1 MLLVLVLIGLNM
13 RPLLTSVGPLLPQL
27 RQASGMSFSVAA
39 LLTALPVVTMGGLA
53 LAGSW
58 LHQHVSERRSVAIS
72 LLLIAVGALMRELYP
87 QSVLLLSSA
96 LLGGVGIGIIQAV
109 MPSVIK
115 RRFQQRTPLVMGL
128 WSAALMGGGGLG
140 AAITPWL
147 VQHSETWYQTLAWW
161 ALPAVVALFAWWWQS
176 AREVASSHKTTT
188 TPVRVVFT
196 PRAWTL
202 GVYFGLINGGYASL
216 IAWLPAFYIEIGA
229 SAQYSG
235 SLLALMTLGQAAG
248 ALLMPAMARHQDR
261 RKLLMLAL
269 VLGGLLVLGVTQV
282 FLSARDTYLAQRAS
296 AMAQED
302 ARFVMSKIAQ
312 EIRMVGMFGCL
323 AIDSIVD
330 APFAFQTPISWQR
343 DTDAKAWTFISA
355 SVGMQGVRP
364 DWTVVSDC
372 KSAARAYPGR
382 HRGQRR
388 ARARSGG
395 VEATAPALK
404 CRAVAPS
411 GTRMATTTEKGCP
424 LNAGIPFLFKPM
436 PEHGG
441 KNSFPKPPA

>member
-1 MLLVLVLIGLNM
+1 MRNHQKTFTILLVLVLIGLNM

-87 QSVLLLSSA
+87 QSALLLSSA

-140 AAITPWL
+140 AALTPWL

-176 AREVASSHKTTT
+176 TREVASSHKTTT

-269 VLGGLLVLGVTQV
+269 DHSVQPAIAGKLVAFMQGIGFIIAGLAPWFSGVLRSISGNYLMDWAFHALCVVGLMIITLR
-282 FLSARDTYLAQRAS
+282 FAP
-296 AMAQED
+296 
-302 ARFVMSKIAQ
+302 ARFPQLWVK
-312 EIRMVGMFGCL
+312 
-323 AIDSIVD
+323 
-330 APFAFQTPISWQR
+330 
-343 DTDAKAWTFISA
+343 
-355 SVGMQGVRP
+355 
-364 DWTVVSDC
+364 
-372 KSAARAYPGR
+372 
-382 HRGQRR
+382 
-388 ARARSGG
+388 
-395 VEATAPALK
+395 EA
-404 CRAVAPS
+404 
-411 GTRMATTTEKGCP
+411 
-424 LNAGIPFLFKPM
+424 
-436 PEHGG
+436 
-441 KNSFPKPPA
+441 

>member
-1 MLLVLVLIGLNM
+1 MRNHQKTFTMLLVLVLIGLNM

-248 ALLMPAMARHQDR
+248 ALLMPCYGSPSGSAQTVNAG
-261 RKLLMLAL
+261 A
-269 VLGGLLVLGVTQV
+269 GVTTGGV
-282 FLSARDTYLAQRAS
+282 LRLYLVAAAIAGIVGDGVWVRSGRRVSALFAAG
-296 AMAQED
+296 
-302 ARFVMSKIAQ
+302 ARSLCAT
-312 EIRMVGMFGCL
+312 GYC
-323 AIDSIVD
+323 
-330 APFAFQTPISWQR
+330 WQ
-343 DTDAKAWTFISA
+343 A
-355 SVGMQGVRP
+355 GGVYAGNRF
-364 DWTVVSDC
+364 
-372 KSAARAYPGR
+372 Y
-382 HRGQRR
+382 HRR
-388 ARARSGG
+388 ACPVVFWRA
-395 VEATAPALK
+395 A
-404 CRAVAPS
+404 
-411 GTRMATTTEKGCP
+411 
-424 LNAGIPFLFKPM
+424 
-436 PEHGG
+436 
-441 KNSFPKPPA
+441 

>member
-1 MLLVLVLIGLNM
+1 MRNHQKTFTMLLVLVLIGLNM

-27 RQASGMSFSVAA
+27 RRASGMSFSVAA

-87 QSVLLLSSA
+87 KVRCCLA
-96 LLGGVGIGIIQAV
+96 AHCWWVGIGIIQAV

-140 AAITPWL
+140 AAITPRL
-147 VQHSETWYQTLAWW
+147 VQHSETRYQTLARW
-161 ALPAVVALFAWWWQS
+161 ALPAVVALFARWWQS

-261 RKLLMLAL
+261 RKL
-269 VLGGLLVLGVTQV
+269 
-282 FLSARDTYLAQRAS
+282 
-296 AMAQED
+296 
-302 ARFVMSKIAQ
+302 
-312 EIRMVGMFGCL
+312 
-323 AIDSIVD
+323 
-330 APFAFQTPISWQR
+330 
-343 DTDAKAWTFISA
+343 
-355 SVGMQGVRP
+355 
-364 DWTVVSDC
+364 
-372 KSAARAYPGR
+372 
-382 HRGQRR
+382 
-388 ARARSGG
+388 
-395 VEATAPALK
+395 
-404 CRAVAPS
+404 
-411 GTRMATTTEKGCP
+411 
-424 LNAGIPFLFKPM
+424 
-436 PEHGG
+436 
-441 KNSFPKPPA
+441 

>member
-269 VLGGLLVLGVTQV
+269 VLQLVGFCGFIWLPLQLPVLWAMVCGLGLGGAFPLCLL
-282 FLSARDTYLAQRAS
+282 LALDHSVQPA
-296 AMAQED
+296 
-302 ARFVMSKIAQ
+302 IAGKL
-312 EIRMVGMFGCL
+312 V
-323 AIDSIVD
+323 
-330 APFAFQTPISWQR
+330 AF
-343 DTDAKAWTFISA
+343 
-355 SVGMQGVRP
+355 MQGIGFIIAGLAPWFSGVLRSISGNYLM
-364 DWTVVSDC
+364 DWAFHALCVVGLMIITLRLHQYV
-372 KSAARAYPGR
+372 SAA
-382 HRGQRR
+382 
-388 ARARSGG
+388 
-395 VEATAPALK
+395 VVKEA
-404 CRAVAPS
+404 
-411 GTRMATTTEKGCP
+411 
-424 LNAGIPFLFKPM
+424 
-436 PEHGG
+436 
-441 KNSFPKPPA
+441 